1 MDDEDKQ
8 RLNEQEKNA
17 ESLRQQIK
25 EVVSGQPPATRR
37 KSLRDFIEEKMA
49 EDRQE
54 SQKN

>member
-8 RLNEQEKNA
+8 RLNEQERNA